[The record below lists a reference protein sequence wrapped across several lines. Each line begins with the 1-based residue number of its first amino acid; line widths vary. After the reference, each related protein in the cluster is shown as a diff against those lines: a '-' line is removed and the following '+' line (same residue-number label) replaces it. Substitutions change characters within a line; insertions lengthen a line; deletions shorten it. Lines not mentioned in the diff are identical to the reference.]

1 MKSRVVILA
10 LVAALTG
17 ALLVSGVATA
27 GELGEKPKNEKQ
39 KKAKKKK
46 KKKKQHKVNVCHRT
60 GEYGESYVLIRI
72 SKSALPAHLKH
83 GDARPGDQVPGGT
96 LGPNCEFPAPQPQRF
111 TSPTLDF
118 GPNGWAGWSCPAGMK
133 AVGGGHTLVDVTA
146 SGIAQP
152 GATIG
157 GSTYPTFPHYTFA
170 AGETGFVV
178 QNDDDTESGTVF
190 VDCVPV

>member
-1 MKSRVVILA
+1 MMKSRVVILA
-10 LVAALTG
+10 VLGVLSA
-17 ALLVSGVATA
+17 ALLVPIAATA
-27 GELGEKPKNEKQ
+27 GPQGEKPKNEKQ

-46 KKKKQHKVNVCHRT
+46 KAVCHSE
-60 GEYGESYVLIRI
+60 GNGSYHLIRI
-72 SKSALPAHLKH
+72 SKKAVKAHLKH
-83 GDARPGDQVPGGT
+83 GDAFPGGQVPGGT
-96 LGPNCEFPAPQPQRF
+96 LDAKCQLPSPPQPQRF

-118 GPNGWAGWSCPAGMK
+118 GPNGWGGWSCPAGMK
-133 AVGGGHTLVDVTA
+133 AVGGGHTLVDVAA
-146 SGIAQP
+146 SGVAEP

>member
-1 MKSRVVILA
+1 MLKSRVVILA
-10 LVAALTG
+10 VFGLLSAALI
-17 ALLVSGVATA
+17 VPGVAIA
-27 GELGEKPKNEKQ
+27 GEQGETPKNEKQ

-46 KKKKQHKVNVCHRT
+46 HKKHKVSVCHRE
-60 GEYGESYVLIRI
+60 GNGSYHLIRI
-72 SKSALPAHLKH
+72 AKPAVKAHLKH
-83 GDARPGDQVPGGT
+83 GDAFPGDQVEGGT
-96 LGPNCEFPAPQPQRF
+96 LSAKCELPAPQPQRF

-118 GPNGWAGWSCPAGMK
+118 GPNGWAGWSCPTGMK

-146 SGIAQP
+146 SGVAQP